1 MDGIHLD
8 EQLCRQCRGRCCQ
21 GHSGLWSDPQRFFG
35 IFSAEKIPSSAQFVR
50 LLDRF
55 GLCLR
60 DLSGVL
66 IPAPTADD
74 LGCRFRRE
82 TGCSFTI
89 AERPCQCLALI
100 PQLETLLAEQIHC
113 RLPAE
118 FGSGSARENWR
129 PFQPLLKQVQR
140 GMSASF
146 SSIT

>member
-21 GHSGLWSDPQRFFG
+21 GHSGLWSDPQRFFR
-35 IFSAEKIPSSAQFVR
+35 IFSAGRIPSKEQFLR

-60 DLSGVL
+60 VLGGVL
-66 IPAPTADD
+66 VPAPQSGPD
-74 LGCRFRRE
+74 GCLFRRE
-82 TGCSFTI
+82 TGCSFSI

-100 PQLETLLAEQIHC
+100 PHLETLLDEQIHC
-113 RLPAE
+113 RLPPE

-129 PFQPLLKQVQR
+129 PLQPLLKQLQ
-140 GMSASF
+140 
-146 SSIT
+146 SS